1 MLKKAVGLF
10 MFSKAAPIAPMC
22 GKKPRVQHRN
32 PSDIKC
38 GDTLSEGFFVVP
50 VAMAIRQSSAMS
62 SIYPI
67 EIIADVCPPER

>member
-32 PSDIKC
+32 PSDRMS
-38 GDTLSEGFFVVP
+38 GNALPEGFFVVL
-50 VAMAIRQSSAMS
+50 VAIAIRQSLATT
-62 SIYPI
+62 SIYLI
-67 EIIADVCPPER
+67 EIIANVCPPER